1 MSLTKNSAA
10 FDRMMAE
17 QREREDLSHDE
28 YVSEQYFNNRSKGRM
43 PVSDEQPETNTPKGH
58 KQKDA

>member
-1 MSLTKNSAA
+1 MSLTKSSAA

-28 YVSEQYFNNRSKGRM
+28 YVSEQYFNNRSNGRM

>member
-1 MSLTKNSAA
+1 
-10 FDRMMAE
+10 MAE

-28 YVSEQYFNNRSKGRM
+28 YVSEQYFNNRLKGRM
-43 PVSDEQPETNTPKGH
+43 PVSDEQPETNTPKGT

>member
-1 MSLTKNSAA
+1 MSLTKTSAA

-28 YVSEQYFNNRSKGRM
+28 YVSEQYFNNRSKNRM

>member
-10 FDRMMAE
+10 FGRMMAE
-17 QREREDLSHDE
+17 QSEREDLSHDE
-28 YVSEQYFNNRSKGRM
+28 YVSEQYFNNRSKGRF
-43 PVSDEQPETNTPKGH
+43 PSDDEQPETNTPKGT